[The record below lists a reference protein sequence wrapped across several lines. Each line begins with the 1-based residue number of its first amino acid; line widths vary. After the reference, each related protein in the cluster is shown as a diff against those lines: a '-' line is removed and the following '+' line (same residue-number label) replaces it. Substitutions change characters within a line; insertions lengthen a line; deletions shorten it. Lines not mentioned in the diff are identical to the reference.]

1 MKLKIFSANS
11 FYDFC
16 SRRLLLG
23 NDAVFGANP
32 QKVETIKNLSAN
44 TKTLPMKLKLK
55 RPLAFFDLETTGTN
69 IGIDRIVEIS
79 VIKLHPDGTEE
90 VGTWR
95 INPAM
100 PIPLESSLVHGIY
113 DEDIK
118 DEPFFKDKAQ
128 LIADFIGASDLA
140 GYNSNKFDIPML
152 MEEFLR
158 ADAVFDLE
166 NRHFVDVQ
174 NIFHQMEQRTLKAAY
189 QFYCDKQIMNAHS
202 AEADTRATMEV
213 LIAQVARYEA
223 TEWEDKKG
231 NRSVPIVNDVEALH
245 KFTNLNNPVDFA
257 GRMVFNEDGIEVF
270 NFGKHKGKS
279 VEEVFRIEP
288 SYYSWM
294 MQGDFP
300 LYTKRKLESIYSRW
314 NAKRAAERLQKNAQP
329 KPQAVEAPAE
339 RPAQAP
345 VKKEFNKPVHQ
356 QDDTRPVPKPF
367 NKKDTEPAK
376 PVNEDMLKMLADKFK
391 KG

>member
-1 MKLKIFSANS
+1 MKLN
-11 FYDFC
+11 
-16 SRRLLLG
+16 
-23 NDAVFGANP
+23 
-32 QKVETIKNLSAN
+32 
-44 TKTLPMKLKLK
+44 LK

-69 IGIDRIVEIS
+69 IGSDRIVEIS
-79 VIKLHPDGTEE
+79 VIKLFPDGSEE
-90 VGTWR
+90 VKTWR
-95 INPAM
+95 INPGM

-118 DEPFFKDKAQ
+118 NEPLFKEVGQSVAEF
-128 LIADFIGASDLA
+128 IADSDLA
-140 GYNSNKFDIPML
+140 GYNSNKFDIPVL

-158 ADAVFDLE
+158 SRISFDLE
-166 NRHFVDVQ
+166 GRHFVDVQ

-189 QFYCDKQIMNAHS
+189 QFYCDKPIINAHS

-213 LIAQVARYEA
+213 LIAQVARYEN

-231 NRSVPIVNDVEALH
+231 SKQVPVINDIEALH
-245 KFTNLNNPVDFA
+245 KFTNLNRPVDFA
-257 GRMVFNEDGIEVF
+257 GRMVFNDDGEEIF
-270 NFGKHKGKS
+270 NFGKHKGKT

-300 LYTKRKLESIYSRW
+300 LYTKRKLEEIYNRW
-314 NAKRAAERLQKNAQP
+314 NAKKVAERQP
-329 KPQAVEAPAE
+329 KPVQQKQPEQPAVTENK
-339 RPAQAP
+339 AP
-345 VKKEFNKPVHQ
+345 VKTETANKPYSPKLNYNNAPE
-356 QDDTRPVPKPF
+356 RKPF
-367 NKKDTEPAK
+367 KQKDETPAK

>member
-1 MKLKIFSANS
+1 MKLN
-11 FYDFC
+11 
-16 SRRLLLG
+16 
-23 NDAVFGANP
+23 
-32 QKVETIKNLSAN
+32 
-44 TKTLPMKLKLK
+44 LK

-79 VIKLHPDGTEE
+79 VIKLNPDGSED
-90 VGTWR
+90 VKTWR
-95 INPAM
+95 INPGI

-113 DEDIK
+113 DEHIAN
-118 DEPFFKDKAQ
+118 EPYFKALGDS
-128 LIADFIGASDLA
+128 IAAFIGDSDLA

-158 ADAVFDLE
+158 AEVLFDLD

-174 NIFHQMEQRTLKAAY
+174 NIFHQMEQRTLRAAY
-189 QFYCDKQIMNAHS
+189 QFYCKKDIINAHS

-213 LIAQVARYEA
+213 LLAQVERYAE

-231 NRSVPIVNDVEALH
+231 NKSIPIVNDVEALH
-245 KFTNLNNPVDFA
+245 KFTNLNKPVDFA
-257 GRMVFNEDGIEVF
+257 GRMVYNEQGQEVF

-279 VEEVFRIEP
+279 VEDVLKIEP

-300 LYTKRKLESIYSRW
+300 LYTKRKLEEIYNRW
-314 NAKRAAERLQKNAQP
+314 NAKRIAERQP
-329 KPQAVEAPAE
+329 KPVQVKPQEPKVAETKPAE
-339 RPAQAP
+339 AKSVETP
-345 VKKEFNKPVHQ
+345 VKKDFQKPYQ
-356 QDDTRPVPKPF
+356 QNNNNQYRQDNRPFK
-367 NKKDTEPAK
+367 KKDDEPAK
-376 PVNEDMLKMLADKFK
+376 PVDDDMLKLLANKFK

>member
-1 MKLKIFSANS
+1 MKLN
-11 FYDFC
+11 
-16 SRRLLLG
+16 
-23 NDAVFGANP
+23 
-32 QKVETIKNLSAN
+32 
-44 TKTLPMKLKLK
+44 LK

-69 IGIDRIVEIS
+69 IGSDRIVEIS
-79 VIKLHPDGTEE
+79 VIKLFPDGSEE
-90 VGTWR
+90 VKTWR
-95 INPAM
+95 INPGM

-118 DEPFFKDKAQ
+118 DEPLFKEVGESVAEF
-128 LIADFIGASDLA
+128 IADSDLA
-140 GYNSNKFDIPML
+140 GYNSNKFDIPVL

-158 ADAVFDLE
+158 ARISFDLDG
-166 NRHFVDVQ
+166 RHFVDVQ

-189 QFYCDKQIMNAHS
+189 QFYCDKQIINAHS

-213 LIAQVARYEA
+213 LIAQVARYEK

-231 NRSVPIVNDVEALH
+231 NKQVPVINDIEALH
-245 KFTNLNNPVDFA
+245 KFTNLNRPVDFA
-257 GRMVFNEDGIEVF
+257 GRMVFNEEGEEIF
-270 NFGKHKGKS
+270 NFGKHKGKT

-300 LYTKRKLESIYSRW
+300 LYTKRKLEEIYMRW
-314 NAKRAAERLQKNAQP
+314 NAKKVAERQP
-329 KPQAVEAPAE
+329 KPLQQKQPEKAAVIESKPQFKTETANKQYSPKINYNSAPE
-339 RPAQAP
+339 R
-345 VKKEFNKPVHQ
+345 
-356 QDDTRPVPKPF
+356 KPF
-367 NKKDTEPAK
+367 KPKDETPAK